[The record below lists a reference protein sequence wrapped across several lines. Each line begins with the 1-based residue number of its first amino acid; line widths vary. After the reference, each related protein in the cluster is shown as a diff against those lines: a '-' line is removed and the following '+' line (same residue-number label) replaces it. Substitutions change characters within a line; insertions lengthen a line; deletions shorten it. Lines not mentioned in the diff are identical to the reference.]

1 MRLART
7 ALLLLLFTGL
17 SARAASGETFSA
29 RVRSLDPGAASM
41 GANGFLRDLSLAPE
55 DAALRAT
62 AASLPPAP
70 QFGQS
75 AFQQSDYPSDYP
87 SEDEPPPRY
96 GRRGRPPQAR
106 QGLLLSFGLGG
117 GSMYV
122 SSEQAGRTGAFDLDF
137 RLGYGFSDRFQM
149 FMDVGVDSGTFV
161 NGDSVDSWTLT
172 LRGQTVLVGDR
183 EGNGLNLNLGVG
195 LGGVTYNSGFYT
207 QSSSA
212 SGLALA
218 GGLSYDA
225 RVTPWFALSPE
236 FFVTWHA
243 IPNLPGLPQDVS
255 SVYGLRLNF
264 LWYLH

>member
-7 ALLLLLFTGL
+7 AFFLLLFTGL
-17 SARAASGETFSA
+17 LAPAAFADTFSA
-29 RVRSLDPGAASM
+29 RVSSLDPDAAPP
-41 GANGFLRDLSLAPE
+41 GEDVFLQDLSLE
-55 DAALRAT
+55 RDQAALRD
-62 AASLPPAP
+62 AASLPPGAP
-70 QFGQS
+70 SGAS
-75 AFQQSDYPSDYP
+75 AFQQSDYPPDSPPD
-87 SEDEPPPRY
+87 DEPPARY
-96 GRRGRPPQAR
+96 HRRRPPQAR

-122 SSEQAGRTGAFDLDF
+122 SSEPGGRTGAFDLDF

-172 LRGQTVLVGDR
+172 LRGQTVLFGDR

-195 LGGVTYNSGFYT
+195 LGGVTYNSGYYYT